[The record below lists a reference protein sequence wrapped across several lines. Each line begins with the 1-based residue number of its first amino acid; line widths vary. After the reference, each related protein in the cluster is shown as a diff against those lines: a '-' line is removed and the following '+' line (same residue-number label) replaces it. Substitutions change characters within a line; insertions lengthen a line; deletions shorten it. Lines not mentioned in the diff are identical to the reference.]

1 MSNSK
6 LCILLSLLFAVN
18 FAACKKAPPAKPA
31 DLVVQ
36 SIASSTV
43 DCPTGGGS
51 CVTTVT
57 FTITNTGAGNAGSFN
72 VKITLDPSQSIIVN
86 QAVAGLAAGASQTFT
101 IMSPPGGNCF
111 DSDCKVCITVDSGNS
126 VVESS
131 ETNNELCK
139 NFIG

>member
-1 MSNSK
+1 MSTSK
-6 LCILLSLLFAVN
+6 LCILFSLVFAVN
-18 FAACKKAPPAKPA
+18 FAACKKKRA

-36 SIASSTV
+36 SIASTTV

-57 FTITNTGAGNAGSFN
+57 FTITNTGTANAGSFN
-72 VKITLDPSQSIIVN
+72 VKITLDPGQSVIVN
-86 QAVAGLAAGASQTFT
+86 QAVAGLAVGASQTFT
-101 IMSPPGGNCF
+101 ITSPPGGNCF
-111 DSDCKVCITVDSGNS
+111 DPDCKVCVTVDSGNT
-126 VVESS
+126 VVESN